1 MKVET
6 RVGLIFLLT
15 IAVIVAFAYL
25 IGSVNPFSNS
35 QDLVVLYNYAGGIEV
50 GSSVRVMGIK
60 VGKVESIDFDP
71 NGKDPAGEE
80 VKLKVRISVSKKA
93 WPTIRRD
100 SKFFINI
107 AGLIGE
113 KFLEISPGSTTEAEF
128 EPGQSVRGEDPP
140 RVDQLISQSYGLA
153 GKLLDMVEK
162 NKGGVTR
169 TLETMDK
176 LVTNLNRT
184 LVQMEK
190 TTKNVQVAKILKNIE
205 QISSDLAFLTAKTR
219 TPDGEKTLALLHTL
233 IWRLEGLDG
242 PAIKKF
248 LQEEGIRAHLF

>member
-6 RVGLIFLLT
+6 RVGAMFILA
-15 IAVIVAFAYL
+15 IAIILAFAYL
-25 IGSVNPFSNS
+25 VGSFNPFSNS
-35 QDLVVLYNYAGGIEV
+35 NTLTVLYNYAGGIEV

-71 NGKDPAGEE
+71 GLKDAEGNE
-80 VKLKVRISVSKKA
+80 VKLKVVISISKKA
-93 WPTIRRD
+93 WPTIRKD
-100 SKFFINI
+100 SRFFINI

-113 KFLEISPGSTTEAEF
+113 KFLEISPGTTTEAQF
-128 EPGQSVRGEDPP
+128 EDAQNVRGEDPP

-153 GKLLDMVEK
+153 GKLLEMVEK
-162 NKGGVTR
+162 NEGGVTR

-190 TTKNVQVAKILKNIE
+190 TTKNVEVAKILKNVE
-205 QISSDLAFLTAKTR
+205 QITSDVAFLTAKTR
-219 TPDGEKTLALLHTL
+219 TSDGKKTLDLLHTL
-233 IWRLEGLDG
+233 IWRLEPLDT

-248 LQEEGIRAHLF
+248 LQDEGIRAKLF